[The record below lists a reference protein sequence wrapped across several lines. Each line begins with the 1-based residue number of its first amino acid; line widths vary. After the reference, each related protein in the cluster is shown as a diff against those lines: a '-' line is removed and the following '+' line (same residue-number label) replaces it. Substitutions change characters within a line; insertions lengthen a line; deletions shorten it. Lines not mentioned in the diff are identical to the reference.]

1 MTART
6 SNDSARDIPEA
17 TVARLPVYLRALTTL
32 VELGTRT
39 CSSEELAG
47 AAGVNSAKL
56 RKDLSYLG
64 SYGTRG
70 VGYDVDYLRYQIA
83 REIGVTQ
90 DWPVVIVGIGNLGH
104 ALANYSGFRSR
115 GFRVVALLDADPNR
129 HDEVVAGVDV
139 RPFDDLERIV
149 TEHGV
154 AIGVIATPAV
164 AAQDVADRMV
174 ASGIRSILNFAPTV
188 LSVPEGVDV
197 RKVDL
202 SIELQILAYH
212 EQRKAFTEPRRNGP
226 MSVLVVGISHKTAPV
241 ALLERV
247 ALDPDGVNKLI
258 HDVLACEHV
267 TEATVIA
274 TCNRLEI
281 YADVDRFHGSVEDV
295 SGLLVDK
302 AGESTEAILPHL
314 YVHYDDGAVSHLF
327 HVAAGLDSMALGE
340 GQILGQTRNAL
351 RRGQEQGTVGP
362 ALNVLFQ
369 QALRVGKRSRAETD
383 IDLAAPSLVRAA
395 LDRVEGALGGVAGK
409 RVLILGAGSMAGLAT
424 ATVTKAGAAEITVV
438 NRTATNAERLAREYS
453 ARSAPLADLAV
464 ELGRAD
470 LVIACTG
477 ASGILVTSA
486 TVQAA
491 RPSGEPLAIIDLAL
505 PHDVE
510 PEVGDLPGITL
521 ISLADLADELR
532 DSDAGREVEGVRRIV
547 GQEVTAFLS
556 ARRQASVTP
565 TVVALRSMATA
576 VVEAEM
582 ERLVTRLPDLD
593 EAARAE
599 VLQSVRRV
607 ADKLLHQPTVR
618 VKELANETGAVS
630 YAAALAELFSLDPD
644 AVDAV
649 TRPEGLT

>member
-1 MTART
+1 
-6 SNDSARDIPEA
+6 
-17 TVARLPVYLRALTTL
+17 
-32 VELGTRT
+32 
-39 CSSEELAG
+39 
-47 AAGVNSAKL
+47 
-56 RKDLSYLG
+56 
-64 SYGTRG
+64 
-70 VGYDVDYLRYQIA
+70 
-83 REIGVTQ
+83 
-90 DWPVVIVGIGNLGH
+90 
-104 ALANYSGFRSR
+104 
-115 GFRVVALLDADPNR
+115 
-129 HDEVVAGVDV
+129 
-139 RPFDDLERIV
+139 
-149 TEHGV
+149 
-154 AIGVIATPAV
+154 
-164 AAQDVADRMV
+164 
-174 ASGIRSILNFAPTV
+174 
-188 LSVPEGVDV
+188 
-197 RKVDL
+197 
-202 SIELQILAYH
+202 
-212 EQRKAFTEPRRNGP
+212 
-226 MSVLVVGISHKTAPV
+226 MSVLVVGISHRTAPV

-247 ALDPDGVNKLI
+247 ALDVDGVNKLLG
-258 HDVLACEHV
+258 DVVACEHV
-267 TEATVIA
+267 TESTVIA

-295 SGLLVDK
+295 SRLLVER
-302 AGESTEAILPHL
+302 AGESTDSILPHL

-351 RRGQEQGTVGP
+351 RRAQEQGTVGP

-383 IDLAAPSLVRAA
+383 IDLAAPSLVGAA
-395 LDRVEGALGGVAGK
+395 LARIDDALGGLTGK

-424 ATVTKAGAAEITVV
+424 ATVSRGGASEITVV
-438 NRTATNAERLAREYS
+438 NRTATNAERLAREYA

-486 TVQAA
+486 TMQTA
-491 RPSGEPLAIIDLAL
+491 RPGGEPLAIIDLAL
-505 PHDVE
+505 PHDVD
-510 PEVGDLPGITL
+510 PDVGDLPGITL
-521 ISLADLADELR
+521 VSLADLADDLR

-582 ERLVTRLPDLD
+582 ERLAARLPDLD
-593 EAARAE
+593 DAARAE

-630 YAAALAELFSLDPD
+630 YAAALAELFALDSE

-649 TRPEGLT
+649 TRPEGSPGRRGST